1 LTLVELVKAED
12 NVLTVRG
19 LDAFDGTPVLDVKPF
34 DFWDMIEG
42 ARVPEW
48 WMKLQKEGMTKTG

>member
-1 LTLVELVKAED
+1 LTLVELINVEG

-19 LDAFDGTPVLDVKPF
+19 LDAFDGTAILDLKPH
-34 DFWDMIEG
+34 DSWDTARN

-48 WMKLQKEGMTKTG
+48 WTKLEKGRVGRT